1 MKKARKTLLYIV
13 LAISTLAGGIF
24 FVLFLGAVF
33 PASLNIKSDPSG
45 IPIHFWTNA
54 GGCVGCKTPFN
65 QNYSYLLGK
74 NRIAVSMAGYTPQ
87 QKEFWS
93 FPGRKVDHT
102 FVLAEEP
109 KKLLCQEAKIKTKQS
124 LSLFTNESFS
134 TQINS
139 IDPENELKVVG
150 LGEKNKNAIF
160 VEDNKRKYGGW
171 INNDASSIEVL
182 QSWKDFNMDELQIH
196 YHPALKS
203 SDSFKQVLIEAFYFI
218 PRDQDQTP
226 ERIYNELDKILK
238 AVKKFHEREF
248 FGISTLEYQIFP
260 SIIIGNKTAEEYLNY
275 NVFYSEIRNRIYSK
289 EGDLYNPE
297 FQENIAGK
305 HVAKMIVVKLPELVA
320 NKVDAAGKAFDF
332 ENNTFLLVDT
342 PFFNHDPNTTT
353 FHELGHTLGMPDRV
367 ERPTYRVK
375 YGEPRFQDDIMR
387 SDVQNIELDQ
397 HFLARDMK
405 IAMGL
410 CK

>member
-1 MKKARKTLLYIV
+1 MKNIRKTLLYIV

-24 FVLFLGAVF
+24 FILFLGAVF
-33 PASLNIKSDPSG
+33 PASLNIKSNPSD

-54 GGCVGCKTPFN
+54 GGCIGCKTPFN

-74 NRIAVSMAGYTPQ
+74 NRVAVSMAGYTPQ

-93 FPGRKVDHT
+93 FPGRKLDYT
-102 FVLAEEP
+102 FELTEEP

-124 LSLFTNESFS
+124 LPLFTNESLS
-134 TQINS
+134 KQINS
-139 IDPENELKVVG
+139 VDMGKELNVIG
-150 LGEKNKNAIF
+150 LGEKNSNAIF
-160 VEDNKRKYGGW
+160 VENNKSDYGGW
-171 INNDASSIEVL
+171 INSDASSVEVL
-182 QSWKDFNMDELQIH
+182 QPWQNFDMDKLQLH

-203 SDSFKQVLIEAFYFI
+203 PDPFKDVLIEVFYLI
-218 PRDQDQTP
+218 PRDQNSAP
-226 ERIYNELDKILK
+226 EKLYGELDKILK
-238 AVKKFHEREF
+238 EVKKFHEREF
-248 FGISTLEYQIFP
+248 LGLSTLEYQIFP
-260 SIIIGNKTAEEYLNY
+260 NIIIGNKTAEEYLNY
-275 NVFYSEIRNRIYSK
+275 NALYSEIRNRIYNK

-297 FQENIAGK
+297 FQENIPGK
-305 HVAKMIVVKLPELVA
+305 HVAKMIVVKLPESVA

-332 ENNTFLLVDT
+332 ENNAFLLVDT
-342 PFFNHDPNTTT
+342 PFFNTDPNATT

-367 ERPTYRVK
+367 EQYPYKLK

-387 SDVQNIELDQ
+387 SDAQNIQLDQ

-405 IAMGL
+405 IAMGF